1 MGRGNSGHGRIPLPD
16 ISLGL
21 CDLGRPLRRLSR
33 RVSIPCINL
42 NFEFFIRH
50 WWQYAVAI
58 GIFALGFVFLYA
70 GKIESVVIDKSKD
83 FMEVKKTS
91 VFCVSKTDRTPS
103 LRDIHNIRGIK
114 KGHEGVNFY
123 TLHYV
128 IYAEFRNKPS
138 VKIMESQNRD
148 KIVKQ
153 LVMMRNFL
161 GMLCTESEVQIID
174 HSTRI

>member
-1 MGRGNSGHGRIPLPD
+1 MAL
-16 ISLGL
+16 
-21 CDLGRPLRRLSR
+21 
-33 RVSIPCINL
+33 
-42 NFEFFIRH
+42 
-50 WWQYAVAI
+50 

-138 VKIMESQNRD
+138 VKIMESQNRE